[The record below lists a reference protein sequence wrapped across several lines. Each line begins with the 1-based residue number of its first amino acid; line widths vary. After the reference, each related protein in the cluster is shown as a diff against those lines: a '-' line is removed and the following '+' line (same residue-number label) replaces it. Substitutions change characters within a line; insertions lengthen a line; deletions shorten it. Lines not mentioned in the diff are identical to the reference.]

1 MHKGHE
7 YLEYFLTFMV
17 IAPSGK
23 FTVLH
28 LIWFVPV
35 QWIVE
40 YGNRCF
46 RFVQVYSRKSAVGT
60 FNICFVK

>member
-1 MHKGHE
+1 
-7 YLEYFLTFMV
+7 MV

-28 LIWFVPV
+28 LTWFVPV

-40 YGNRCF
+40 IREQMLPFCSEDEGVIKLEISR
-46 RFVQVYSRKSAVGT
+46 QVYSRKSAVGT
-60 FNICFVK
+60 FNMCFVK